1 MRKRLLFVILAPILL
16 LVGLTAL
23 TIGILRAANIN
34 DVTFVQS
41 IIGNSP
47 LAQALVDYFPLVR
60 LPLQLVFV
68 VIMFLIAF
76 AVSRSADRLAGWFL
90 RLGNYDPDAVFGL
103 PPEQQPADV
112 APAIDQAAD
121 AGPTLRERRQQT
133 VRQLVAGFISFTA
146 YILALVLSLGQ
157 FFSLANLAIVATVA
171 ANAFGFAARDYVG
184 DLLNGVSNIFENR
197 FNVGDKVAIFRV
209 GDKIEGVV
217 EQVTVRTIGI
227 RTRGGELV
235 NVPQGEVRIL
245 LNYSRGSYSG
255 VDVIVKVAAADL
267 PAAMAEL
274 LVLAEEAPS
283 ILPDSIATWTL
294 VSRDGTLGSA
304 AEIRIHAR
312 APFGYGAG
320 LRLKIMVLVEERFR
334 NAGITLV

>member
-1 MRKRLLFVILAPILL
+1 MRKRLLFVLLAPILL

-23 TIGILRAANIN
+23 TIGVLRAANIN
-34 DVTFVQS
+34 DITFVQS
-41 IIGNSP
+41 IMGNSP
-47 LAQALVDYFPLVR
+47 LAQALIDYFPLVR

-68 VIMFLIAF
+68 VLMFLLAF
-76 AVSRSADRLAGWFL
+76 AVSKGSDRLAGWAM
-90 RLGNYDPDAVFGL
+90 RLGGYDPDAIFG
-103 PPEQQPADV
+103 PPPAD
-112 APAIDQAAD
+112 PATGDTPD
-121 AGPTLRERRQQT
+121 GDTPTLAERRRRT

-197 FNVGDKVAIFRV
+197 FNVGDKIAIFRV

-217 EQVTVRTIGI
+217 EHVTVRTLSI

-235 NVPQGEVRIL
+235 NVPQGEVRVL

-267 PAAMAEL
+267 PAAMSAL
-274 LVLAEEAPS
+274 LALGQEAPS
-283 ILPDSIATWTL
+283 ILPDSIAPWTL

-334 NAGITLV
+334 EAGIALA